1 MSSTTLTT
9 LSTIFA
15 LLCVI
20 GYIAPKIIK
29 DEDTLYGL
37 NAVLISFLIGFV
49 VCGLIVFFI
58 EG

>member
-1 MSSTTLTT
+1 MSSITLTT
-9 LSTIFA
+9 LSIIFA
-15 LLCVI
+15 IFCVI

-37 NAVLISFLIGFV
+37 NAVLISFLVGFL

-58 EG
+58 E